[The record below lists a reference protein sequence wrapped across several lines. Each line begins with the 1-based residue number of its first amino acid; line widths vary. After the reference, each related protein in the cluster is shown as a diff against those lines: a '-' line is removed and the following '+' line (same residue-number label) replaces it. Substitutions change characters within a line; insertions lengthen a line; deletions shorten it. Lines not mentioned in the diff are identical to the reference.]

1 MMKNILDYDKLFDES
16 GKQMIVC
23 SEGKIGGNYM
33 SEQSV
38 NDAHNKIRTFETAD
52 IGLSEAYRCLYE
64 TLVMTP
70 APLHCTYVDNSF
82 NFENE
87 DTEDGKHKIFSNL
100 SLFAIAILSIIAI
113 AIII

>member
-16 GKQMIVC
+16 GKQMTVC

-33 SEQSV
+33 SELSV
-38 NDAHNKIRTFETAD
+38 NKLRTVETAD
-52 IGLSEAYRCLYE
+52 IGLSEACRCLYE
-64 TLVMTP
+64 TLVMTS
-70 APLHCTYVDNSF
+70 APLQCTYVDNSF

-100 SLFAIAILSIIAI
+100 SLFVIAILSIIAI
-113 AIII
+113 TILI